1 MTTVMPVTM
10 TPEMTNIIR
19 NGNLNEPKTHEAR
32 KKYVEATLTNF
43 ATKHSDVFLYH
54 FSDANNITTFV
65 EWLKKK
71 DTEDFTDAEMVG
83 VKVLN
88 TCEMKCLAMY
98 IFKSASLGIFDEN
111 DFSAYSGV
119 PKGYKAKFDEDANV
133 PELIEIDSDS
143 DEE

>member
-1 MTTVMPVTM
+1 M
-10 TPEMTNIIR
+10 TPEMHTIIR
-19 NGNLNEPKTHEAR
+19 NGNLNEPKTHEER
-32 KKYVEATLTNF
+32 KKYVEATLTNI

-54 FSDANNITTFV
+54 FSDTNNVTTFV

-71 DTEDFTDAEMVG
+71 ETEDFTDAEMVG

-88 TCEMKCLAMY
+88 TCEMKTLAMY

-111 DFSAYSGV
+111 EFSGFVDV
-119 PKGYKAKFDEDANV
+119 PKGYKAKIEDYDNI
-133 PELIEIDSDS
+133 PQLMEINSDS